1 MSISNLS
8 KDSPSITNAGI
19 FEKVAIASVL
29 IDLMNADGNVD
40 FRETLYMNQLRNNL
54 NISEEEIKE
63 GKEQNLLVSFLVL
76 GTMNNEKKY
85 TLAIMLTEMIKA
97 DGKEDVNEIK
107 YFNVVA
113 NAIGMKQAIEE
124 LKK

>member
-1 MSISNLS
+1 MEFTHI
-8 KDSPSITNAGI
+8 
-19 FEKVAIASVL
+19 EKVAIASVL

-63 GKEQNLLVSFLVL
+63 GKEQNLLVSLLVL

-85 TLAIMLTEMIKA
+85 ALAIMLTEMIKA

-113 NAIGMKQAIEE
+113 NAIGMKQAIGE